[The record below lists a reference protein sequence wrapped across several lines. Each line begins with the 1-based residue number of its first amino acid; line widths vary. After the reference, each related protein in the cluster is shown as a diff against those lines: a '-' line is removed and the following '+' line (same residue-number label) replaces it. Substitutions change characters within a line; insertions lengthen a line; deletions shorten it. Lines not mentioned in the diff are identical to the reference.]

1 MSSLM
6 HDYYDNH
13 VNYDAI
19 YEDVDFEAMDYDR
32 LSNIISERGYSWM
45 AVSLA
50 KIFWFRLTSGFDRS
64 RFMKRLRLY
73 RAKYFP
79 AGSREYDNNP
89 F

>member
-1 MSSLM
+1 MSSLYD
-6 HDYYDNH
+6 HYYPDS
-13 VNYDAI
+13 DAI
-19 YEDVDFEAMDYDR
+19 YRDIDLEAMDYDR
-32 LSNIISERGYSWM
+32 LSNMVKDRGYRWI

-64 RFMKRLRLY
+64 RFMIRLRLY

-79 AGSREYDNNP
+79 ATSREYDNNP